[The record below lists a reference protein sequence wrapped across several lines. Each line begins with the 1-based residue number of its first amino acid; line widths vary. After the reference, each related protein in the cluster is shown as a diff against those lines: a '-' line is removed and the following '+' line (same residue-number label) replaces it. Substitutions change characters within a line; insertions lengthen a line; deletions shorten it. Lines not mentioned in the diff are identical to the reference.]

1 MSNRADL
8 IIVSASRTA
17 LSAEFSES
25 SRRECPE
32 PCVRLS
38 LADVDTHA
46 VVARAATRG
55 LGSLIVG
62 PDPIPADVW
71 SVLPGI
77 RELSLLL
84 AAGDAASAGS
94 TVVIDAGTTSD
105 AVRLVSLPSVVL
117 RIVDALLTPDVAMI
131 RTGRGENGFEALSE
145 LRASL
150 ARVTRLLHSPS
161 TVARVAM
168 DVDDNMVAELMT
180 VTAAFAAHGVGLDAV
195 VVVRRTGERDIA
207 DAIVERVKKSG
218 VRVWATGRRR
228 RPCPTGTQVNEV
240 LSRTRALTESE
251 LDVIHDG
258 DHYVLV
264 VPLAADRV
272 GIDGQD
278 LVIDV
283 AGTLRWVPLPAALRR
298 CTAVRGR
305 RWRGTVEITFAPD
318 AERWRTAS

>member
-8 IIVSASRTA
+8 IILSASRTA
-17 LSAEFSES
+17 LSAEFSDS
-25 SRRECPE
+25 TARECSN

-38 LADVDTHA
+38 LLDVDSHDVVVRA
-46 VVARAATRG
+46 VTRG

-62 PDPIPADVW
+62 PDPIPVEVW
-71 SVLPGI
+71 SVLPGV
-77 RELSLLL
+77 RDLSLLL
-84 AAGDAASAGS
+84 AAGDAVSAGS

-117 RIVDALLTPDVAMI
+117 RVLDALLTPDVAMI
-131 RTGRGENGFEALSE
+131 RTGRGENGFEALSD
-145 LRASL
+145 LRAAL
-150 ARVTRLLHSPS
+150 ARVARLLQSPS
-161 TVARVAM
+161 TVARIAT
-168 DVDDNMVAELMT
+168 DVDDSMVAEVMS
-180 VTAAFAAHGVGLDAV
+180 VSAAFAAHGVGLDAV
-195 VVVRRTGERDIA
+195 MVVRRTGERDIA
-207 DAIVERVKKSG
+207 DAMVARVQESG

-228 RPCPTGTQVNEV
+228 RPCPNGTQVNEV
-240 LSRTRALTESE
+240 LSRTRALTGSE

-264 VPLAADRV
+264 IPLAADRV
-272 GIDGQD
+272 GIDGEE

-298 CTAVRGR
+298 CTAVSGR

-318 AERWRTAS
+318 AQRWRPAS

>member
-17 LSAEFSES
+17 LSEEFSES

-46 VVARAATRG
+46 VVARAVTRG

-251 LDVIHDG
+251 LDVIHDR

-272 GIDGQD
+272 GIDGED

-298 CTAVRGR
+298 CTAVSGR

-318 AERWRTAS
+318 AERWRPAS

>member
-8 IIVSASRTA
+8 IILSASRTA

-25 SRRECPE
+25 TRRECPE
-32 PCVRLS
+32 PCVCLS
-38 LADVDTHA
+38 LADVDTHPMVTRA
-46 VVARAATRG
+46 VTRG

-62 PDPIPADVW
+62 PDPIPVEVW

-84 AAGDAASAGS
+84 TAGDAVSAGS
-94 TVVIDAGTTSD
+94 TVVIDAGTTGD

-117 RIVDALLTPDVAMI
+117 RIVDALLTPDVAMF
-131 RTGRGENGFEALSE
+131 RTGRGETGFEALSD
-145 LRASL
+145 LRAAL
-150 ARVTRLLHSPS
+150 GRVARLLQSPS
-161 TVARVAM
+161 TVARIAT
-168 DVDDNMVAELMT
+168 DVDDSMVAELMS
-180 VTAAFAAHGVGLDAV
+180 VTSALAVHGVGLDAV
-195 VVVRRTGERDIA
+195 MVVRRTGERDMA
-207 DAIVERVKKSG
+207 DEMVARVKESG

-228 RPCPTGTQVNEV
+228 RPCPSGTQVNEV
-240 LSRTRALTESE
+240 LSRTRALIESE
-251 LDVIHDG
+251 LDVIHEG

-272 GIDGQD
+272 GIDGED

-298 CTAVRGR
+298 CTAVSGR

-318 AERWRTAS
+318 AERWRPAS